1 MAGTDPASGFVE
13 KDAMMGDKIDARM
26 GDITMGDAGKIHARM
41 GDITKGGTG
50 KEMKDHPSYES
61 SAEASFESKVSSW
74 SKELNLWK
82 SFKIMQRHCLHNL
95 SEPDFLIDTQLFK
108 LGRNLRKFYHLLLI
122 RTISSLMQRQR
133 R

>member
-26 GDITMGDAGKIHARM
+26 GDITMGD
-41 GDITKGGTG
+41 TG

-61 SAEASFESKVSSW
+61 SADASFESRVSSF

-82 SFKIMQRHCLHNL
+82 
-95 SEPDFLIDTQLFK
+95 
-108 LGRNLRKFYHLLLI
+108 
-122 RTISSLMQRQR
+122 
-133 R
+133 